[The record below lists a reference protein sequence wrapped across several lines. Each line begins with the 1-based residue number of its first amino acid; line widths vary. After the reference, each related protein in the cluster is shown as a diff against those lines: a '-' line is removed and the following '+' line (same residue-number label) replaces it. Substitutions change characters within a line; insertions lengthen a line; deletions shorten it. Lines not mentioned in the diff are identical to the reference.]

1 MLLTNCQTKG
11 NEMVIFDAGAGDNMV
26 PVFAILDITQLCIHR
41 KKINFHQQNPC
52 YYSNVT
58 E

>member
-26 PVFAILDITQLCIHR
+26 PVFAIVDITQLCIHR
-41 KKINFHQQNPC
+41 KKSIFINKTP
-52 YYSNVT
+52 VIT
-58 E
+58 AT